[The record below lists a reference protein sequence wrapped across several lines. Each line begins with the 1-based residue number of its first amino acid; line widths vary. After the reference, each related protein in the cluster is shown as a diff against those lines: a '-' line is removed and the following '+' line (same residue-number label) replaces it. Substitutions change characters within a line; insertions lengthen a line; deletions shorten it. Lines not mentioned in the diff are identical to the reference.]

1 MKAVEPAFL
10 VEITALSL
18 LRSGDQA
25 VNCSA
30 PLFPPMKMG
39 VLIRPTSGGH
49 CIKSFNTL
57 CFRAMHSKRGFPGGS
72 VVKKKI
78 CLPMQ
83 EMRVPSLGWEA
94 PGRRAWQPTPVFLLG
109 ESRGQRSPGRLRSIV
124 LQRDTTEATYHT
136 CTHYVLYPLQCSC
149 LENPTD
155 RRGWQATT
163 CGVSKGLTQ
172 LST

>member
-72 VVKKKI
+72 VVKKKKSA
-78 CLPMQ
+78 CQCRRCAFHPW
-83 EMRVPSLGWEA
+83 V
-94 PGRRAWQPTPVFLLG
+94 GRPQG
-109 ESRGQRSPGRLRSIV
+109 GG
-124 LQRDTTEATYHT
+124 HGN
-136 CTHYVLYPLQCSC
+136 PLQCSC
-149 LENPTD
+149 WENPAD
-155 RRGWQATT
+155 RGALA
-163 CGVSKGLTQ
+163 GYGLSCCKETQ
-172 LST
+172 LKRLITHAHTMCCTHSSVLAWRIPQTGEAGRLQPVGSQRV